1 MLNPFGSDPDS
12 GSYVDLRKRILNRVQ
27 SRKIEDQVIELAQ
40 KVFEDALAAEKVVLS
55 QPEKERLFS
64 QIMRTI
70 FDNVLGRF
78 DGNQLP
84 L

>member
-1 MLNPFGSDPDS
+1 MLNPFGSDQDS

-27 SRKIEDQVIELAQ
+27 STKIEEQIIEMAQ
-40 KVFEDALAAEKVVLS
+40 KAFEDALAAEKVVLS
-55 QPEKERLFS
+55 QPEKKRLFS

-70 FDNVLGRF
+70 FDDMLGRLG
-78 DGNQLP
+78 GNQLP